1 MGQIKRVLSFSKRMM
16 RCLGKEG
23 WHVFCY
29 KLNHRLHK
37 KNEYDMWML
46 QNEQQYK
53 EPEQEL
59 EYKPLISVVVPVY
72 NVEPQ
77 MLTACIQSV
86 QNQTYDNWELC
97 LVDDCSTDA
106 RVRETLRQ
114 FEGVERIKIKYRS
127 ENGHISR
134 TTNDGI
140 AMAEGEFVA
149 LLDCDDLYAENALYE
164 IVSCLNKDRKTDV
177 LYTDEDKVTTDLDEY
192 FSPNFKPDFNLDM
205 LRANNY
211 ICHFFVAKKALIES
225 VGKFRA
231 EYNGAQDY
239 DLILRCT
246 EQAERI
252 SHVAKILYHWRVH
265 KESTADNP
273 LSKMYAYEAGKKAI
287 EDHLRRCHTKG
298 EVLQTEN
305 LGFYRVKYP
314 VTGNPL
320 VSILIPNKDQAEEKF
335 KEVQQAYEQIMKER
349 EYGGSASGNGYGS
362 YGNYGGFGGYGSA
375 GSSTYQDE
383 ESMRRRAAS
392 NYVQSGHY
400 QEAMNVLNS
409 LGQKNG
415 EWYYLAAMANMGL
428 GNNVTA
434 LDQIRE
440 AVRQEPD
447 NVQYRMIL
455 QRMEGGGGWYQQQQ
469 DPFGGMPTAG
479 GDMCDACC
487 RTMACAMCWP
497 GGIFC
502 C

>member
-1 MGQIKRVLSFSKRMM
+1 MLDPYSVL
-16 RCLGKEG
+16 G
-23 WHVFCY
+23 
-29 KLNHRLHK
+29 
-37 KNEYDMWML
+37 
-46 QNEQQYK
+46 
-53 EPEQEL
+53 
-59 EYKPLISVVVPVY
+59 VPR
-72 NVEPQ
+72 N
-77 MLTACIQSV
+77 AS
-86 QNQTYDNWELC
+86 
-97 LVDDCSTDA
+97 DD
-106 RVRETLRQ
+106 
-114 FEGVERIKIKYRS
+114 
-127 ENGHISR
+127 
-134 TTNDGI
+134 
-140 AMAEGEFVA
+140 
-149 LLDCDDLYAENALYE
+149 E
-164 IVSCLNKDRKTDV
+164 I
-177 LYTDEDKVTTDLDEY
+177 
-192 FSPNFKPDFNLDM
+192 
-205 LRANNY
+205 
-211 ICHFFVAKKALIES
+211 KKAYRKLS
-225 VGKFRA
+225 RK
-231 EYNGAQDY
+231 
-239 DLILRCT
+239 
-246 EQAERI
+246 
-252 SHVAKILYHWRVH
+252 YHPD
-265 KESTADNP
+265 AN
-273 LSKMYAYEAGKKAI
+273 I
-287 EDHLRRCHTKG
+287 
-298 EVLQTEN
+298 N
-305 LGFYRVKYP
+305 
-314 VTGNPL
+314 N
-320 VSILIPNKDQAEEKF
+320 PNKDQAEEKF

-362 YGNYGGFGGYGSA
+362 YGNYGGYGGYGSA

-497 GGIFC
+497 SGIFC